1 MSATGCYWQ
10 GDGFVLGRHNS
21 GRLELAAQGGAGHA
35 TAIAPIGAKGM
46 ISAGVQLI
54 SFRAGDTAHLRGVKL
69 TCDGE
74 LATLAFVGGPTIVLG
89 EDDAEALGI
98 ELIQLAGRR

>member
-1 MSATGCYWQ
+1 MIATGCYWH
-10 GDGFVLGRHNS
+10 GDAFAFGRHDP
-21 GRLELAAQGGAGHA
+21 LELVAHAGGREVAHA
-35 TAIAPIGAKGM
+35 WVGVKGM
-46 ISAGVQLI
+46 ISLGSQLI

-74 LATLAFVGGPTIVLG
+74 LATLAFVGGPTIMLG
-89 EDDAEALGI
+89 EDDAEAFGI